1 MRPQP
6 ILIYTVSFLVLALF
20 FNIVGIINLDNYE
33 ILAYTFIFYGLATV
47 YLSMGNNK
55 KLQVFLGSAVFLIGI
70 DFMVI
75 SNFDIFNSSGII
87 FPSTLLI
94 LGISSLILYLDNTE
108 DRAIFF
114 VSLIFILFGLI
125 YSISVGSL
133 GVISFLK
140 SLIALVKD
148 YWIVP
153 VIAFI
158 VFVLLGRKAGQ

>member
-94 LGISSLILYLDNTE
+94 LGISSFILYLDNTE

-133 GVISFLK
+133 GIISFLK

>member
-6 ILIYTVSFLVLALF
+6 ILIYTVLFLVLALF

-75 SNFDIFNSSGII
+75 SNFDIFSSSGII

-94 LGISSLILYLDNTE
+94 LGISSFILYLDNTE

-114 VSLIFILFGLI
+114 VSIIFILFGLI

-133 GVISFLK
+133 GIISFLK
-140 SLIALVKD
+140 SLFALVKD
-148 YWIVP
+148 YWVVP